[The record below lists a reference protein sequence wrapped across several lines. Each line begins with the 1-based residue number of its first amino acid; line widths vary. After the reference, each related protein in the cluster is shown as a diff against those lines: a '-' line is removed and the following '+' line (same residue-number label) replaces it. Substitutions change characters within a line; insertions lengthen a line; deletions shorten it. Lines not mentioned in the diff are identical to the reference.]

1 LFSDEGIV
9 AESVRKVFAL
19 LRDIATICAYF
30 LRCFPL
36 LRKLMLRAS
45 DESGER
51 GVLDERDRKIL
62 SLLQED
68 ASLSVGDLA
77 ERVSLSLSA
86 CSRRIQR
93 LEEAGY
99 VARRIAV
106 LSRDLMGVPTTVFA
120 LIKTAHHSDDWI
132 DIFRRVIADIPE
144 IVEAHR
150 LTGNYDYILKVVLP
164 RVEHYDVIYKQIVRK
179 VELFDVSASISM
191 EVLKSGMAVPVDYAR

>member
-1 LFSDEGIV
+1 V
-9 AESVRKVFAL
+9 Q
-19 LRDIATICAYF
+19 
-30 LRCFPL
+30 
-36 LRKLMLRAS
+36 
-45 DESGER
+45 

-62 SLLQED
+62 SWLQQD

-77 ERVSLSLSA
+77 EKVNLSLSA

-106 LSRDLMGVPTTVFA
+106 LDRDKMGVPTTVFA

-132 DIFRRVIADIPE
+132 DIFRKVIADIPE

-191 EVLKSGMAVPVDYAR
+191 EVLKSGMAVPVDYVR

>member
-1 LFSDEGIV
+1 M
-9 AESVRKVFAL
+9 RKYL
-19 LRDIATICAYF
+19 LNAR
-30 LRCFPL
+30 RCW
-36 LRKLMLRAS
+36 
-45 DESGER
+45 GEQ

-77 ERVSLSLSA
+77 DKVSLSISA

-93 LEEAGY
+93 LEETGY

-106 LSRDLMGVPTTVFA
+106 LDRDRMGVPTTVFA

-132 DIFRRVIADIPE
+132 DVFRKVVADIPE

-191 EVLKSGMAVPVDYAR
+191 EILKSGMSVPVEYAR